1 MSKEEMVQNLGTI
14 ARSGSKIFV
23 EELAKMKKE
32 ETLNVVPEAIIGQV
46 TILMWKVVTF
56 NQQRLFYFFKNEVA
70 FNANKTLLARKSVTF
85 YVGKSFSIFL
95 TKKYPVYWN
104 IA

>member
-1 MSKEEMVQNLGTI
+1 VPEISTEKENACCSVCTLYQCFRNIAKFAIYQVLYILFFVKSTDFVDETFSGMSKEEMVQNLGTI

-46 TILMWKVVTF
+46 TILM
-56 NQQRLFYFFKNEVA
+56 
-70 FNANKTLLARKSVTF
+70 
-85 YVGKSFSIFL
+85 
-95 TKKYPVYWN
+95 
-104 IA
+104 

>member
-46 TILMWKVVTF
+46 NILK
-56 NQQRLFYFFKNEVA
+56 
-70 FNANKTLLARKSVTF
+70 
-85 YVGKSFSIFL
+85 
-95 TKKYPVYWN
+95 
-104 IA
+104 